1 MMIIY
6 AYSGNNSPGYM
17 ELDPPEAD
25 WAEAPPPTDD
35 ADSDIHSQARLET
48 IVGDLAANLSSIKLQ
63 ARGQADKLSSLE
75 HTAQQIQFYLEE
87 NEKNDVMERHQ
98 SDGHDQEKWA
108 ELKQLS
114 AELLR
119 MIQAQHARI
128 GANMVKKEAS
138 KKRFES
144 VLEDLNDRS
153 DALVAS
159 YAKLEQKRR
168 EGDLTAW
175 ATFQWLSAMLI
186 PASAVLA
193 YIVYRRRLPKP
204 T

>member
-1 MMIIY
+1 
-6 AYSGNNSPGYM
+6 M
-17 ELDPPEAD
+17 ELDPQD
-25 WAEAPPPTDD
+25 VDMVTAPDRGDD
-35 ADSDIHSQARLET
+35 TETDIHSQARLET
-48 IVGDLAANLSSIKLQ
+48 IITDLATKLSSIKLQ

-75 HTAQQIQFYLEE
+75 HTTQQIQFYLDE
-87 NEKNDVMERHQ
+87 NEKYNALERQ
-98 SDGHDQEKWA
+98 RLEGHDSETWT

-128 GANMVKKEAS
+128 GASTVKKEAS

-144 VLEDLNDRS
+144 VLEDLNDRC

-175 ATFQWLSAMLI
+175 ATFQWFSSMLI
-186 PASAVLA
+186 PASVMLA